1 MFCAWN
7 RVSTARRL
15 GHHETPNAAVTSF
28 RAAPSPMRSR
38 FLTCTR
44 GLVAAVAT
52 VWLAVPAS
60 AQAVLETFEAAATS
74 WQVTADASG
83 GGAVARSTVRAATG
97 AASARLS
104 TAAAGARAAIRTN
117 FTDAGPAH
125 VWEERPGTY
134 RWQRARLYL
143 PGATVAA
150 LGAADAI
157 TIGRFWASG
166 QTGTTWAVRVRQG
179 GALSV
184 IGTRDSDGAL
194 IEFPV
199 YAAFPVDQWVEF
211 EIGLH
216 SQLGPGV
223 KRALAF
229 VVNGQVHGWYHQGR
243 MQNETYDRSAI
254 GLVDVTSAAALEA
267 FVDDWGEAG
276 ASAFPTGADLR
287 STAALQEQDYRTQ
300 NGAGWQI
307 DWTTWA
313 NDLRMDP
320 VHGLYSNASRLQSG
334 RNIDRMPSLV
344 SGWAE
349 IEIGWPQ
356 GTPPTAPTGYFG
368 PMVGFRKEINREE
381 NLEIIPIGRG
391 NGNVDLVLEAW
402 NERELILAQWQLPA
416 ATVNGQTTRIPQ
428 AGDIIRA
435 RWEQVGATSLA
446 VRASY
451 YDGSAATWH
460 TDIIAVTITLNNL
473 HGVNFTDGFH
483 TASSITTDST
493 AYGIRRFRVGTLAT
507 YPSGPSCG
515 YAVAP
520 GSVPLGAGG
529 GSGTIAVT
537 TAAGC
542 PWTATSTASWLSTT
556 GAASG
561 LGSGAVSW
569 SASANPSAAQRS
581 ASIAIA
587 GQSVVFT
594 QAPGAAAAQPTL
606 SVGDVVVAEHA
617 SDTVAVVFP
626 VWLSTP
632 APAPVT
638 VQYATA
644 SGTAIAGSD
653 FVVTTGTLT
662 FPPGSTTQ
670 TVAVDVLHGAVGE
683 GTETFELRLSGA
695 VNAAIADGIG
705 VATIVEPGIAVVE
718 PPSGLAVTAIAA
730 GRVTLQWDAPVA
742 GPAPTGYL
750 LSGGTRPGETI
761 AALPVDAAHRLTSIT
776 LPPGLYYARLQTLAG
791 AAASVVSNEV
801 RIPIGLDSPP
811 SAPSGVVGLV
821 DGATVALA
829 WRTTFAG
836 GTPAGAVLD
845 VGGSAALSL
854 PLGPA
859 ETFMFA
865 GVPAG
870 TYTFAVRTVS
880 ASGSSPPSPPL
891 ALTFPGA
898 CSGSPATPARLIA
911 HRDGRALVVLWE
923 PAAVGPA
930 PTGYLLQVSGTLTA
944 QVPTP
949 QRSVGGSVG
958 PGVYDLRV
966 VAVNPCGA
974 SPPTAIQTV
983 VVP

>member
-1 MFCAWN
+1 
-7 RVSTARRL
+7 
-15 GHHETPNAAVTSF
+15 
-28 RAAPSPMRSR
+28 MRYR

-52 VWLAVPAS
+52 LGLALPAS
-60 AQAVLETFEAAATS
+60 AQAVLETFEAAAAN

-83 GGAVARSTVRAATG
+83 GGAVVRSTERAATG
-97 AASARLS
+97 AAAARLS
-104 TAAAGARAAIRTN
+104 TSASGARAAIRTN
-117 FTDAGPAH
+117 FSDAGASH
-125 VWEERPGTY
+125 VWEERPGTF

-199 YAAFPVDQWVEF
+199 YAAFPVDRWVEF

-223 KRALAF
+223 KRAFAF

-243 MQNETYDRSAI
+243 MQTETYDRSAI
-254 GLVDVTSAAALEA
+254 GLVDVISAAPLEA
-267 FVDDWGEAG
+267 FVDDWGTPG
-276 ASAFPTGADLR
+276 TSAFPTGTDLR

-356 GTPPTAPTGYFG
+356 GTPPTTPSGYFG
-368 PMVGFRKEINREE
+368 PMVGFRKEINREQ

-435 RWEQVGATSLA
+435 RWEQVNATSLA

-451 YDGSAATWH
+451 YDASAATWH
-460 TDIIAVTITLNNL
+460 TDVIDVTIAVSSL
-473 HGVNFTDGFH
+473 HGVDFTDGFH

-493 AYGIRRFRVGTLAT
+493 AYGIRRFRVGTLPT
-507 YPSGPSCG
+507 YPGSGPSCS
-515 YAVAP
+515 YALAP
-520 GSVPLGAGG
+520 GAIPVAAGG
-529 GSGTIAVT
+529 ASGTIAVT

-542 PWTATSTASWLSTT
+542 PWSATSNSSWLTTT

-561 LGSGAVSW
+561 LGSGAVAW
-569 SASANPSAAQRS
+569 SASANPTGAQRT
-581 ASIAIA
+581 AAMAIA
-587 GQSVVFT
+587 GQTVVFT
-594 QAPGAAAAQPTL
+594 QAAGTVTAPPTL

-617 SDTVAVVFP
+617 GGTATAVFP

-632 APAPVT
+632 ATAPVT

-653 FVVTTGTLT
+653 FVATTGTLT

-670 TVAVDVLHGAVGE
+670 TVSVSVLPGVVGE
-683 GTETFELRLSGA
+683 GTETFALHLSGA
-695 VNAAIADGIG
+695 VNATIADGVG
-705 VATIVEPGIAVVE
+705 VATIVEPGTAVVE
-718 PPSGLAVTAIAA
+718 PPSGLAVTAIAG
-730 GRVTLQWDAPVA
+730 GRVTLHWDAPA
-742 GPAPTGYL
+742 SGPAPTAYL
-750 LSGGTRPGETI
+750 LTGGTRPGETI
-761 AALPVDAAHRLTSIT
+761 AALPLDAAHRLTSIT

-801 RIPIGLDSPP
+801 RIPVGLASPP
-811 SAPSGVVGLV
+811 TAPSGLVGLV

-829 WRTTFAG
+829 WRTTFG
-836 GTPAGAVLD
+836 GGSPEGAVLD

-854 PLGPA
+854 PLGAA
-859 ETFMFA
+859 ESFTFT
-865 GVPAG
+865 GVPG
-870 TYTFAVRTVS
+870 GSYTFAVRTVN
-880 ASGSSPPSPPL
+880 AGGSSPPSLPL

-898 CSGSPATPARLIA
+898 CSGSPAMPARLVA
-911 HRDGRALVVLWE
+911 HRDGRSLVVLWE

-930 PTGYLLQVSGTLTA
+930 PTGYLLQVSGTFTA
-944 QVPTP
+944 VVPTP
-949 QRSVGGSVG
+949 QRSIGGTVG

-966 VAVNPCGA
+966 VAVNACGA